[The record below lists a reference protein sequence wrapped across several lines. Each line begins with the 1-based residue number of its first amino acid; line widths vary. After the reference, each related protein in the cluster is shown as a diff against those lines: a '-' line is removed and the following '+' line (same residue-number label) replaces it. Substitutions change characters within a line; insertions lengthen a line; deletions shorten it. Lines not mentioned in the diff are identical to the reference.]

1 MHRLGDR
8 GAAARLL
15 PGEWIFAAD
24 TDDRGVSER
33 WFANQRYFDAATKLT
48 VGEDTRLPDGLAR
61 VHINRGVGWEQQGFS
76 GLDGYGWYFQNLQV
90 PEEFAGKKHLYL
102 YFRGVNEQAWF
113 YINGEA
119 VFERTYAST
128 GKGPAE
134 LLGMPI
140 GFDAAHWLK
149 PDAPNQIAI
158 RVTHA
163 SGLGGISFPAMLIAV
178 DEERT
183 TEQLGAYAQ

>member
-1 MHRLGDR
+1 MNGYLR
-8 GAAARLL
+8 
-15 PGEWIFAAD
+15 PTPPTGE
-24 TDDRGVSER
+24 RER
-33 WFANQRYFDAATKLT
+33 DGSPTQRYFDAATKLT
-48 VGEDTRLPDGLAR
+48 VGEDTRLPDGLTR

-102 YFRGVNEQAWF
+102 YFRGVNEQAWV

-134 LLGMPI
+134 LMGTPI
-140 GFDAAHWLK
+140 GFDAAIGWN
-149 PDAPNQIAI
+149 PMPET
-158 RVTHA
+158 R
-163 SGLGGISFPAMLIAV
+163 S
-178 DEERT
+178 R
-183 TEQLGAYAQ
+183 YA